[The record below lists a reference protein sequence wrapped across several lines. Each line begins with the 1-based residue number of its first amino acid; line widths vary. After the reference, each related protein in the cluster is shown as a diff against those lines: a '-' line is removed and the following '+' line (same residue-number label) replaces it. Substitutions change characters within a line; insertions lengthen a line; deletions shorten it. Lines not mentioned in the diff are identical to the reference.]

1 VSVLSAIILGIVQGF
16 TEFLPVSSS
25 GHLVLG
31 QALLGI
37 SLTGITFEIT
47 VHLATLCAVLWVY
60 RGRVASLA
68 AGAVGGDR
76 ASWTYI
82 GLLALASVP
91 AGLVGWLARD
101 WFESAFG
108 RPVVAAALLLVTGFL
123 VYSVRFT
130 ASRAKDPAPSV
141 AQATW
146 IGVAQAAAIL
156 PGISRSG
163 ATVAVG
169 AWRGVQAV
177 AVAEG
182 DRNLWLSPR
191 ASRRRWWRVL
201 RRYVCSSG
209 CWRPERSTGLPGTAG
224 APARRTSWRLSFC
237 PASGERWVRQI
248 CWTGRRPSKG
258 RTRSRRPPWI
268 TYFWWRPDEQE
279 NDDGLGRAP
288 ARRSAEALGSGV
300 GISVW

>member
-1 VSVLSAIILGIVQGF
+1 VSFLSAIILGIVQGF

-37 SLTGITFEIT
+37 SLPGITFEIT

-68 AGAVGGDR
+68 AGAVRGDR

-108 RPVVAAALLLVTGFL
+108 RPVVAAALLLLTGFL

-130 ASRAKDPAPSV
+130 ASRAKDPAPCD
-141 AQATW
+141 
-146 IGVAQAAAIL
+146 
-156 PGISRSG
+156 PRS
-163 ATVAVG
+163 
-169 AWRGVQAV
+169 
-177 AVAEG
+177 
-182 DRNLWLSPR
+182 
-191 ASRRRWWRVL
+191 
-201 RRYVCSSG
+201 
-209 CWRPERSTGLPGTAG
+209 
-224 APARRTSWRLSFC
+224 
-237 PASGERWVRQI
+237 
-248 CWTGRRPSKG
+248 
-258 RTRSRRPPWI
+258 
-268 TYFWWRPDEQE
+268 
-279 NDDGLGRAP
+279 RAP
-288 ARRSAEALGSGV
+288 ATRRWRRGGRGTGICGSRRGLRRGAGVGCGSDTSIRPDVGGWSVPPVCLVLLGCRHGVPRGGCLFARAQVSDGSGRHAV
-300 GISVW
+300 EAADVF

>member
-1 VSVLSAIILGIVQGF
+1 MSFLSAIILGIVQGF

-37 SLTGITFEIT
+37 SLPGIRFEIT

-68 AGAVGGDR
+68 AGAVRGDR

-130 ASRAKDPAPSV
+130 ASRAKDPAPSA

-146 IGVAQAAAIL
+146 IGIAQAAAIL

-177 AVAEG
+177 AVAEFSFLMSVPAILGAGLLLLG
-182 DRNLWLSPR
+182 DAGEVAGGPESTALAAGFAAALVAGVAAIRLFVRMLEAGAFHRFAW
-191 ASRRRWWRVL
+191 
-201 RRYVCSSG
+201 Y
-209 CWRPERSTGLPGTAG
+209 CWGAGTAYLV
-224 APARRTSWRLSFC
+224 AA
-237 PASGERWVRQI
+237 V
-248 CWTGRRPSKG
+248 
-258 RTRSRRPPWI
+258 
-268 TYFWWRPDEQE
+268 FWP
-279 NDDGLGRAP
+279 GLR
-288 ARRSAEALGSGV
+288 
-300 GISVW
+300 

>member
-1 VSVLSAIILGIVQGF
+1 MSVLSAIILGIVQGF

-37 SLTGITFEIT
+37 SLPGITFEIT

-68 AGAVGGDR
+68 VGAVRGDR

-177 AVAEG
+177 AVAEFSFLMSVPAILGAGLLLLG
-182 DRNLWLSPR
+182 DAGKVAGGPESVAL
-191 ASRRRWWRVL
+191 ASGFAAALVAGVAAIRLFVRMLEAGAFHRFAW
-201 RRYVCSSG
+201 Y
-209 CWRPERSTGLPGTAG
+209 CWGAGTAYLVAAVFLPGL
-224 APARRTSWRLSFC
+224 R
-237 PASGERWVRQI
+237 
-248 CWTGRRPSKG
+248 
-258 RTRSRRPPWI
+258 
-268 TYFWWRPDEQE
+268 
-279 NDDGLGRAP
+279 
-288 ARRSAEALGSGV
+288 
-300 GISVW
+300 

>member
-1 VSVLSAIILGIVQGF
+1 MSVLEATVLGIVQGF

-37 SLTGITFEIT
+37 HLPGINFEIT

-60 RGRVASLA
+60 RRRVGSLA
-68 AGAVGGDR
+68 AGAVRGDR
-76 ASWTYI
+76 ASWMYV

-108 RPVVAAALLLVTGFL
+108 RPFVAAALLLVTGFL

-130 ASRAKDPAPSV
+130 APRAKDPAPS
-141 AQATW
+141 ALQATW

-177 AVAEG
+177 AAAEFSFLMSVPAILGAGLLLLGDAGESAGGPDSLALAAGFAAALVAGVAAIRLFVRMLE
-182 DRNLWLSPR
+182 
-191 ASRRRWWRVL
+191 
-201 RRYVCSSG
+201 SG
-209 CWRPERSTGLPGTAG
+209 AFHRFAWYCWGAGTAYLV
-224 APARRTSWRLSFC
+224 AAVFSP
-237 PASGERWVRQI
+237 
-248 CWTGRRPSKG
+248 
-258 RTRSRRPPWI
+258 
-268 TYFWWRPDEQE
+268 
-279 NDDGLGRAP
+279 GLR
-288 ARRSAEALGSGV
+288 
-300 GISVW
+300 

>member
-1 VSVLSAIILGIVQGF
+1 MSVLSAIILGIVQGF

-37 SLTGITFEIT
+37 SLPGITFEIT

-68 AGAVGGDR
+68 AGAVRGDR

-91 AGLVGWLARD
+91 AGLVGLLARD

-130 ASRAKDPAPSV
+130 ASRAKDPTPSA

-177 AVAEG
+177 AVAEFSFLMSVPAILGAGLLLLG
-182 DRNLWLSPR
+182 DGGEVAGGPTSVALAAGFGAALVAGVAAIRLFVRMLEAGAFHRFAW
-191 ASRRRWWRVL
+191 
-201 RRYVCSSG
+201 Y
-209 CWRPERSTGLPGTAG
+209 CWGAGTAYLV
-224 APARRTSWRLSFC
+224 AAVFSP
-237 PASGERWVRQI
+237 
-248 CWTGRRPSKG
+248 
-258 RTRSRRPPWI
+258 
-268 TYFWWRPDEQE
+268 
-279 NDDGLGRAP
+279 GLR
-288 ARRSAEALGSGV
+288 
-300 GISVW
+300 

>member
-1 VSVLSAIILGIVQGF
+1 MSFLSAIILGIVQGF

-37 SLTGITFEIT
+37 SLPGITFEIT
-47 VHLATLCAVLWVY
+47 VHVATLCAVLWVY

-68 AGAVGGDR
+68 AGAVRGDR

-108 RPVVAAALLLVTGFL
+108 RPVVAAALLLLTGFL

-130 ASRAKDPAPSV
+130 ASRAKDPAPSA
-141 AQATW
+141 AQALW

-177 AVAEG
+177 AVAEFSFLMSVPAILGAGLLLLG
-182 DRNLWLSPR
+182 DGGEVAGGPESVALAAGFAAALVAGVAAIRLFVRMLEAGAFHRFAW
-191 ASRRRWWRVL
+191 
-201 RRYVCSSG
+201 Y
-209 CWRPERSTGLPGTAG
+209 CWGAGTAYLVAAVFLPGL
-224 APARRTSWRLSFC
+224 R
-237 PASGERWVRQI
+237 
-248 CWTGRRPSKG
+248 
-258 RTRSRRPPWI
+258 
-268 TYFWWRPDEQE
+268 
-279 NDDGLGRAP
+279 
-288 ARRSAEALGSGV
+288 
-300 GISVW
+300 

>member
-1 VSVLSAIILGIVQGF
+1 MSVLDAIILGIVQGF

-37 SLTGITFEIT
+37 RLPGTTFAIT

-68 AGAVGGDR
+68 AGAVRGDR
-76 ASWTYI
+76 ASWKYI

-130 ASRAKDPAPSV
+130 ASRAKNPAPSV

-177 AVAEG
+177 AVAEFSFLMSVPAILGAGLLILG
-182 DRNLWLSPR
+182 DAGEVAGGPESVALAAGFAAALVAGVAAIRLFVRMLEAGAFHRFAW
-191 ASRRRWWRVL
+191 
-201 RRYVCSSG
+201 Y
-209 CWRPERSTGLPGTAG
+209 CWGAGTAYLV
-224 APARRTSWRLSFC
+224 AAVFSP
-237 PASGERWVRQI
+237 
-248 CWTGRRPSKG
+248 
-258 RTRSRRPPWI
+258 
-268 TYFWWRPDEQE
+268 
-279 NDDGLGRAP
+279 GLR
-288 ARRSAEALGSGV
+288 
-300 GISVW
+300 

>member
-1 VSVLSAIILGIVQGF
+1 VSVLSAIILGIVQGL

-37 SLTGITFEIT
+37 SLPGITFEIT

-68 AGAVGGDR
+68 AGAVRCDR

-130 ASRAKDPAPSV
+130 APRANDPAPSA

-177 AVAEG
+177 AVAEFSFLMSVPAILGAGLLLLG
-182 DRNLWLSPR
+182 DGGEVAGGPESVALAAGFGAALVAGVAAIRLFVRMLEAGAFHRFAW
-191 ASRRRWWRVL
+191 
-201 RRYVCSSG
+201 Y
-209 CWRPERSTGLPGTAG
+209 CWGAGTAYLV
-224 APARRTSWRLSFC
+224 AAVFSP
-237 PASGERWVRQI
+237 
-248 CWTGRRPSKG
+248 
-258 RTRSRRPPWI
+258 
-268 TYFWWRPDEQE
+268 
-279 NDDGLGRAP
+279 GLR
-288 ARRSAEALGSGV
+288 
-300 GISVW
+300 

>member
-1 VSVLSAIILGIVQGF
+1 MSFLSAIILGIVQGF

-37 SLTGITFEIT
+37 SLPGITFEIT

-68 AGAVGGDR
+68 AGAVRGDR

-82 GLLALASVP
+82 GILALASVP

-130 ASRAKDPAPSV
+130 ASRANDPAPSA

-146 IGVAQAAAIL
+146 IGIAQAAAIL

-177 AVAEG
+177 AVAEFSFLMSVPAILGAGVLLLG
-182 DRNLWLSPR
+182 DGGKVAGGPESVALAAGFAAALVAGVAAIRLFVRMLEAGAFHRFAW
-191 ASRRRWWRVL
+191 
-201 RRYVCSSG
+201 Y
-209 CWRPERSTGLPGTAG
+209 CWGAGTAYLV
-224 APARRTSWRLSFC
+224 AA
-237 PASGERWVRQI
+237 V
-248 CWTGRRPSKG
+248 
-258 RTRSRRPPWI
+258 
-268 TYFWWRPDEQE
+268 FWP
-279 NDDGLGRAP
+279 GLR
-288 ARRSAEALGSGV
+288 
-300 GISVW
+300 